1 MAIEPLPET
10 TPPYEETSPDEGAH
24 GVSDPT
30 LSGGAKRPVELSK
43 FSQWLASFGLGEA
56 PDPLLTEARPPVK
69 RRART

>member
-10 TPPYEETSPDEGAH
+10 TPPREEISPDQPAN
-24 GVSDPT
+24 GVSDPA
-30 LSGGAKRPVELSK
+30 LSDGGKRPVELSK

-56 PDPLLTEARPPVK
+56 PDPLLTEASPPVK